1 MHVEDGVLQ
10 ATAGGVLN
18 GRLDLGALVPL
29 VEWGDGDELKVDFNG
44 SCKEVK
50 ERTLGRNEIAFWK

>member
-29 VEWGDGDELKVDFNG
+29 VEWGDGDELKMLVHNG
-44 SCKEVK
+44 VVRRS
-50 ERTLGRNEIAFWK
+50 GNEP